1 LPKTM
6 GLSAPES
13 VFTGASFTANRILRN
28 ASGGQ
33 AAGSTDIGFKIDNG
47 GSMNRNA
54 CVADGCLFT
63 APTTPGPFTI
73 TYFHREANLTVSL
86 QLQAVKKAAGGRRR
100 RTQRSRRR
108 RGSRRH

>member
-1 LPKTM
+1 
-6 GLSAPES
+6 
-13 VFTGASFTANRILRN
+13 
-28 ASGGQ
+28 
-33 AAGSTDIGFKIDNG
+33 
-47 GSMNRNA
+47 MNRNA

-86 QLQAVKKAAGGRRR
+86 TLQAVKKAAGGGRRR

>member
-1 LPKTM
+1 M

-33 AAGSTDIGFKIDNG
+33 AAGSRDVGFQIDNG

-54 CVADGCLFT
+54 CVADGCLFV
-63 APTTPGPFTI
+63 APTTPGPFKI

-86 QLQAVKKAAGGRRR
+86 TLQAVRKTAGGGRRR